1 MQNQVLNCDD
11 MSELMKVLSGASE
24 KWKITKIKGYGALN
38 WVLLGFSVIGKKA
51 CGLIKE
57 SKLIILDIEYE
68 L

>member
-38 WVLLGFSVIGKKA
+38 WVLLGFLGDW
-51 CGLIKE
+51 KE
-57 SKLIILDIEYE
+57 GVWPNKGVEIDNS
-68 L
+68 